1 LLDLEAALADQS
13 SGSDL
18 KQTPLHHA
26 HIALGARMVAFAGY
40 LMPVQY
46 PAGIMAEHAHT
57 RHNAGLFDVS
67 HMGQAFVRAADF
79 ATAAAAMETLV
90 PADIASLAPGQ
101 QRYSQL
107 LNDDGGII
115 DDLMIARSAHPGMD
129 GGLYLVVNASRKQT
143 DFAHLR
149 QHLPEGCALE
159 ELPGQALLALQGPRA
174 ETVLETMLPGVAAL
188 SFMHGQAFTFDG
200 AGIYVTRSGYT
211 GEDGYEISVPAGK
224 AEALW
229 NALLAHDDVL
239 PIGLGARDSLR
250 LEAGLSLYGH
260 ELDETVSPVE
270 ASLLWS
276 IPKHRREEGGFCGA
290 ARIQR
295 EILHG
300 PARKIVGIRPQG
312 RAPAR
317 DGTVIMSD
325 GAEVGVITSGGFG
338 PSVGGPVALGFVPPA
353 LSKPGTKLDLMV
365 RGKPLP
371 AEVVKLPFVKKS
383 FKK

>member
-129 GGLYLVVNASRKQT
+129 GGLYLVVNASRKQ
-143 DFAHLR
+143 DRLR
-149 QHLPEGCALE
+149 P
-159 ELPGQALLALQGPRA
+159 LAP
-174 ETVLETMLPGVAAL
+174 
-188 SFMHGQAFTFDG
+188 
-200 AGIYVTRSGYT
+200 
-211 GEDGYEISVPAGK
+211 
-224 AEALW
+224 
-229 NALLAHDDVL
+229 
-239 PIGLGARDSLR
+239 
-250 LEAGLSLYGH
+250 
-260 ELDETVSPVE
+260 
-270 ASLLWS
+270 
-276 IPKHRREEGGFCGA
+276 
-290 ARIQR
+290 
-295 EILHG
+295 
-300 PARKIVGIRPQG
+300 
-312 RAPAR
+312 APAR
-317 DGTVIMSD
+317 
-325 GAEVGVITSGGFG
+325 
-338 PSVGGPVALGFVPPA
+338 SVRA
-353 LSKPGTKLDLMV
+353 
-365 RGKPLP
+365 
-371 AEVVKLPFVKKS
+371 
-383 FKK
+383 